1 MRLPNHPPSERRGI
15 SAVELAIS
23 VNVLFLFIF
32 GIVEFSRL
40 GMAAQLL
47 TNAARE
53 GGRVAVIQN
62 SALSDVQSR
71 VTAMLSSAG
80 ITAGTVTAVDSDPGT
95 TGVFIMPS
103 NWSTAAGDT
112 AITVTIRVPYKQI
125 SWLPTPFYL
134 SAANVVGTATLNS
147 ERP

>member
-1 MRLPNHPPSERRGI
+1 MRRTRCNHAKRRGAT
-15 SAVELAIS
+15 AVELAIC

-53 GGRVAVIQN
+53 GGRIAAIQN
-62 SALSDVQSR
+62 SSLSDVQSR
-71 VTAMLSSAG
+71 VNAMLSPAG
-80 ITAGTVTAVDSDPGT
+80 ISVGNLTAVDTDPGT
-95 TGVFIMPS
+95 TGAFIMPS
-103 NWSTAAGDT
+103 SWSNATGD
-112 AITVTIRVPYKQI
+112 APITVTIRVSYKKI
-125 SWLPTPFYL
+125 SWLPSPFFL
-134 SAANVVGTATLNS
+134 SSANVVGTATLNS

>member
-1 MRLPNHPPSERRGI
+1 MPLPHRRRSARRGI

-23 VNVLFLFIF
+23 VNVLFLFVL

-53 GGRVAVIQN
+53 GGRVAAIQD
-62 SALSDVQSR
+62 STLGDVQAR

-80 ITAGTVTAVDSDPGT
+80 IATVTVTAVDADPGT
-95 TGVFIMPS
+95 TGAFLMPS
-103 NWSTAAGDT
+103 NWATAPGDT
-112 AITVTIRVPYKQI
+112 A
-125 SWLPTPFYL
+125 
-134 SAANVVGTATLNS
+134 
-147 ERP
+147 